1 MNSDSVIVLDCVCD
15 NAVELDFHK
24 VHVSVV
30 LGLTFFLG
38 SFEFFQPFSQVFYRV
53 FICCANVH
61 SPLRGNK
68 PEMEIITFLFW
79 K

>member
-15 NAVELDFHK
+15 AVKLDFHK

-30 LGLTFFLG
+30 LGLTFLLG
-38 SFEFFQPFSQVFYRV
+38 SFEFFQLFSQVFYRV
-53 FICCANVH
+53 FIYCANVH

>member
-1 MNSDSVIVLDCVCD
+1 MPY
-15 NAVELDFHK
+15 K

-30 LGLTFFLG
+30 LGLTVLLG

-61 SPLRGNK
+61 SPLKANK
-68 PEMEIITFLFW
+68 PELETITFLF
-79 K
+79 